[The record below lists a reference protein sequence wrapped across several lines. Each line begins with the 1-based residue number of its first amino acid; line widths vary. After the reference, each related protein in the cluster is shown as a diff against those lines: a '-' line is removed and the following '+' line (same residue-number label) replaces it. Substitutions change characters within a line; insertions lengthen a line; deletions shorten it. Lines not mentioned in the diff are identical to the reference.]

1 MASKAQ
7 NGKLSRRFTVRFSEA
22 NMARLHAY
30 TTQLQQKSSNR
41 VTYSQA
47 LARLIEA
54 LPSRSL
60 SASTARGRKRKQGS
74 SGK

>member
-1 MASKAQ
+1 
-7 NGKLSRRFTVRFSEA
+7 
-22 NMARLHAY
+22 MARLHAY

-47 LARLIEA
+47 LARLVEA
-54 LPSRSL
+54 LPSRSS